1 MKRTSCSPGANLE
14 EIERVYRARYRDFAR
29 MAQAV
34 VGDAETAKD
43 VVHDAFVSIVQSRSS
58 FSAQG
63 SLEGWIW
70 RAVVNKARDHLRRTR
85 PDPLDDDLAAPV
97 AGSIEL
103 DRAAV
108 RAAVS
113 RLPERQ
119 RQVLFLHYF
128 GDLDYRT
135 IGEALGIQPGTVA
148 ATLHAARTALRSKVD
163 AS

>member
-1 MKRTSCSPGANLE
+1 MKRTSGSPGAGLE
-14 EIERVYRARYRDFAR
+14 EIERVYRTRYRDFAR

-34 VGDAETAKD
+34 VGDPEAAKD

-58 FSAQG
+58 FSGQG

-85 PDPLDDDLAAPV
+85 PGPLDDNLAAPV
-97 AGSIEL
+97 ADSVDL

-119 RQVLFLHYF
+119 RHVLFLHYF

-135 IGEALGIQPGTVA
+135 IAEALAIQPGTVA
-148 ATLHAARTALRSKVD
+148 ATLNAARTALRSRVD